1 VNTQQSHSRKD
12 CKHHCNSDSMWGHS
26 ASFVLAI
33 RTAQIIS
40 QLLLNERCEHH
51 AMRPQLA

>member
-26 ASFVLAI
+26 ASFILAI

-51 AMRPQLA
+51 AMRPQLG